1 MLKLTYLG
9 TSAITAIFC
18 EWFNYFTF
26 QPLYLHQHITN
37 THRYN
42 IYQLLWWTSMFSL
55 PVLSGA
61 IFIIVSKRYDTNPQ
75 KDQHHLC
82 SNVHHHSPMGCHP
95 LTVPEQ
101 NLWFQVAQMFSGLGV
116 LPVTNSVKAMKEATD
131 LTSLLQYKVLMLVNN
146 LQTDSVIAYYQI
158 SHSKV
163 LWWCDLPPFLPFHHR
178 FFGSDTPTH
187 TNFTGAS

>member
-1 MLKLTYLG
+1 
-9 TSAITAIFC
+9 
-18 EWFNYFTF
+18 
-26 QPLYLHQHITN
+26 
-37 THRYN
+37 
-42 IYQLLWWTSMFSL
+42 
-55 PVLSGA
+55 
-61 IFIIVSKRYDTNPQ
+61 
-75 KDQHHLC
+75 
-82 SNVHHHSPMGCHP
+82 MGCHP

-163 LWWCDLPPFLPFHHR
+163 L
-178 FFGSDTPTH
+178 
-187 TNFTGAS
+187 